1 MKQVTVLILNWNG
14 KKWMEQFL
22 PSVLSSTY
30 PSLEIV
36 VADNGSTD
44 DSLAFLA
51 ANYPSIR
58 TIVFEENHGFT
69 EGNNRAVKQIDSPYI
84 VLLNNDVEVESGWIE
99 PLVAIMDARSEVAA
113 VQPRIRAQLDKSSF
127 EYAGAAGGYIDRFAY
142 PFCRGRIF
150 DTLEQDEGQYESV
163 AEIFWATGACCMIR
177 KSVIEKIGLFEPAFF
192 AHMEEIDFCWRAQ
205 NAGYAIMCE
214 PASVVYHVGG
224 GSLPQGN
231 PRKTFLNVRNSLAM
245 MYKNLPTRNL
255 FPRIFMR
262 LVLDGVW
269 GIRALFSWEWGTIW
283 AIIRAHFDFYGKL
296 GLWQQRRNE
305 LHAEKDPQ
313 LPVTGY
319 FSGSIVWEYFVKG
332 KKIFR
337 KLKFS

>member
-44 DSLAFLA
+44 DSLAYLA
-51 ANYPSIR
+51 ANYPSVR
-58 TIVFEENHGFT
+58 TIEFEENYGFT
-69 EGNNRAVKQIDSPYI
+69 EGNNRAVKLIDSPYI
-84 VLLNNDVEVESGWIE
+84 ILLNNDVEVESGWIE
-99 PLVAIMDARSEVAA
+99 PLVAIMEARPEVAA

-150 DTLEQDEGQYESV
+150 ETLEQDEGQYESAV
-163 AEIFWATGACCMIR
+163 EIFWATGACCMIR
-177 KSVIEKIGLFEPAFF
+177 KSVIEEIGLFEPAFF

-205 NAGYAIMCE
+205 NAGYSVMCE
-214 PASVVYHVGG
+214 PASIVYHVGG

-245 MYKNLPTRNL
+245 MYKNLPVRNL
-255 FPRIFMR
+255 FPRIFTR

-269 GIRALFSWEWGTIW
+269 GIRALFSWDWGTIW
-283 AIIRAHFDFYGKL
+283 AIIRAHFAFYGKI

-305 LHAEKDPQ
+305 LHAEKKPV
-313 LPVTGY
+313 LPGKGY
-319 FSGSIVWEYFVKG
+319 YKGSIVWEYFVKG
-332 KKIFR
+332 TKIFS
-337 KLKFS
+337 KLIFT

>member
-1 MKQVTVLILNWNG
+1 
-14 KKWMEQFL
+14 MEQFL

-44 DSLAFLA
+44 DSLVFLA
-51 ANYPSIR
+51 ANYPSVR
-58 TIVFEENHGFT
+58 TIVFEENYGFT
-69 EGNNRAVKQIDSPYI
+69 EGNNRAVKLIDSPYI

-99 PLVAIMDARSEVAA
+99 PLVALMEARPDVAA

-127 EYAGAAGGYIDRFAY
+127 EYAGAAGGYIDRFGY

-150 DTLEQDEGQYESV
+150 DTLEKDEGQYESAV
-163 AEIFWATGACCMIR
+163 EIFWATGACCMIR
-177 KSVIEKIGLFEPAFF
+177 KSVIVEIGLFEPAFF

-205 NAGYAIMCE
+205 NSGYTIMCE

-224 GSLPQGN
+224 GSLPQGD

-245 MYKNLPTRNL
+245 MYKNLPARNL
-255 FPRIFMR
+255 FPRIFTR

-269 GIRALFSWEWGTIW
+269 GIRALFSWDWGTIW
-283 AIIRAHFDFYGKL
+283 AIIRAHFAFYGKL
-296 GLWQQRRNE
+296 GLWQQRRSE
-305 LHAEKDPQ
+305 LHAEKAPQ
-313 LPVTGY
+313 LPVKGY

-332 KKIFR
+332 KKLFR